1 MRKKGAAS
9 RKARDARMHRERK
22 EGRNERKRRGE
33 RYGGE
38 DSCEDS
44 EASMGNFENPCL
56 YLAGAEGGGWR
67 GESSRTVGMAR
78 TNAEN
83 VGGRL
88 RIVGDSQAEHSSN
101 GYNLD
106 DLMSVGRL
114 WVRSPMRRERVT
126 LESRT
131 LSRRG
136 SACNESN
143 AEDSANRV

>member
-1 MRKKGAAS
+1 MGEKIAAKIVRRAWETS
-9 RKARDARMHRERK
+9 KIPASTWR
-22 EGRNERKRRGE
+22 GR
-33 RYGGE
+33 
-38 DSCEDS
+38 
-44 EASMGNFENPCL
+44 
-56 YLAGAEGGGWR
+56 GGGWR